1 MLISLT
7 NISLFAQDVP
17 TDKEVGSIKN
27 GLSYG
32 GAAFLGNGKA
42 GGYGEFGFG
51 ICQSGSF
58 YVRNHI
64 TFGGGGLGSLAG
76 FVEVGDKIIFGSHMN
91 VTELFA
97 VRTYALLGC
106 GFAMF
111 GGDPATG
118 KSNLIKGGFIVT
130 PQLGSGIELMFGNGS
145 GMNMGGFFIEAVG
158 TAELIVGDGDTT
170 LLNQKYSAFKNTYVA
185 ISVGGRYYF

>member
-1 MLISLT
+1 MDYYEKKFNGGKSEKNNLLDYVDKL
-7 NISLFAQDVP
+7 NISLFPQDVP

-32 GAAFLGNGKA
+32 GAAFLGNEKA

-51 ICQSGSF
+51 LCQSGSF
-58 YVRNHI
+58 YMRNHI
-64 TFGGGGLGSLAG
+64 TFGGGGLGSKTG

-118 KSNLIKGGFIVT
+118 KSNLIKGGFMVY
-130 PQLGSGIELMFGNGS
+130 
-145 GMNMGGFFIEAVG
+145 
-158 TAELIVGDGDTT
+158 TT
-170 LLNQKYSAFKNTYVA
+170 TWFRSRAYVWQ
-185 ISVGGRYYF
+185 